1 MRNVICFSELEDK
14 PKKGSKKGND
24 KTDKRFI
31 FLKRVFKDV
40 ESIPETSNEIA
51 LLFAQCVRSVVIRD
65 EYKVTDTE
73 AMYLAGLQ
81 CAGVFGPY
89 DDSYRITR
97 YKQSSNFFPERIV
110 RYIPDE
116 RSREQMLI
124 TQHKKFQSLSMAAGQ
139 RAYILKCLKDLPLF
153 GSAIYEKVTY
163 RGFVNP
169 DCEVKLAVNRNGI
182 CLLNSLTSDK
192 FLQYPFD
199 RLASISVD
207 LDNDLILIKLVDSA
221 ADSDEMLCEL
231 ISEFKED
238 IVQVIKCY
246 CPRLTTVEKKKDL
259 LGMKNQNEE
268 RSMKRMRQD
277 VSSAR
282 DILFKLDEQV
292 LNTSQQQPVESEQPQ
307 TMKRKSKKADQD
319 DKKHSMA
326 LLDFS
331 AQSPYWVFTKKPLQ
345 QSLLHHE
352 DGECTGLALKIFNTI
367 LFFSKH
373 ISEKSSHPLL
383 PNADRKQPV
392 ATIQEIFRQFDKH
405 PSLVDE
411 VYMQLCKQVTD
422 QPLDSKDLDV
432 WDIFGALTNYRVP
445 ENAQVRSYVESTLR
459 LSSVG
464 VSKVSQYASYCRRC
478 LQKVATFPQR
488 QRVPSK
494 IEIESTSKCEQVKA
508 SIYFPGGQCRVVQFD
523 SWATSQ
529 QVIQATIERIYLAG
543 SVNVYSLF
551 ERLSHGSSL
560 VKEVPITPDDNI
572 CDRLGY
578 TSS

>member
-1 MRNVICFSELEDK
+1 MEDK
-14 PKKGSKKGND
+14 SKKGSKKGSE

-81 CAGVFGPY
+81 CAGEFGPY

-97 YKQSSNFFPERIV
+97 YKQSSKFFPERIV

-124 TQHKKFQSLSMAAGQ
+124 TQHKKFQSLSKAAGQ

-163 RGFVNP
+163 RGFVNS
-169 DCEVKLAVNRNGI
+169 DCDVKLAVNRNGI
-182 CLLNSLTSDK
+182 CLLNNQTSDK

-207 LDNDLILIKLVDSA
+207 LDNDLILIKLVDSS

-231 ISEFKED
+231 VSEFKED

-259 LGMKNQNEE
+259 LGLKNQNED

-282 DILFKLDEQV
+282 DVLFKVEKQV
-292 LNTSQQQPVESEQPQ
+292 LNTIQQSVESEPQ
-307 TMKRKSKKADQD
+307 TMKRKSKTSEKS
-319 DKKHSMA
+319 DKKPV
-326 LLDFS
+326 LDFS
-331 AQSPYWVFTKKPLQ
+331 ADSFYWVFTKKPLQ

-352 DGECTGLALKIFNTI
+352 DEECTSLALKIFNTI

-373 ISEKSSHPLL
+373 ISEKSSHQFL

-392 ATIQEIFRQFDKH
+392 VTIQEIFRQFDKH

-445 ENAQVRSYVESTLR
+445 ENPQVRSYVECTLR

-464 VSKVSQYASYCRRC
+464 VSQVSQYASYCRRC

-508 SIYFPGGQCRVVQFD
+508 SIYFPGGQSRVVQFD

-560 VKEVPITPDDNI
+560 VKEVPITPEDNI
-572 CDRLGY
+572 CDRLG
-578 TSS
+578 